1 MTKKIN
7 NNNKTPPPK
16 NIELD
21 EIPKQFTI
29 DLIILMDH
37 DRYCMITIL
46 LLNTRALT
54 CINLAIKYNTYQRS
68 QPCAI

>member
-7 NNNKTPPPK
+7 NNNKPPPK

-37 DRYCMITIL
+37 DRYWMITIL
-46 LLNTRALT
+46 LLNTRALK